1 MCCKLTHGD
10 FLVPSQPFLYLS
22 VWLPRH
28 TTAAQRDK
36 IKQNSTAREGEM
48 AVQQRQD
55 ALSKDDYYDDP
66 GVGHGG
72 GGGGADAEED
82 EGDESDSS
90 AADADDAI
98 AVMRKRRK
106 ETAKEMKSM
115 AMLKGDGHHQN
126 HVTATRWEDSQ
137 LAREQAARAAM
148 AGKTG
153 KHETV
158 RDSQEAAK
166 EEFERQDERSKN
178 LARDPL
184 GIIQTPDFNLRDVDK
199 SQAELFEQALLEIQE
214 ELQKAE
220 AAGDEAMVAKIAQQ
234 KESLESLIDR
244 MGGIEAMENAANQKY
259 SVIATSPLFDPRLF
273 LTLVHRGADYNK
285 LVGSLDRL
293 SSKTENQVEQLQ
305 NLVRE
310 NFPLFVRCAEGYE
323 AFRRTSQ
330 DIVGMGVNERVGKLE
345 AVAETATY
353 QARKS
358 FKPVSF

>member
-1 MCCKLTHGD
+1 M
-10 FLVPSQPFLYLS
+10 
-22 VWLPRH
+22 
-28 TTAAQRDK
+28 
-36 IKQNSTAREGEM
+36 
-48 AVQQRQD
+48 QQRQD
-55 ALSKDDYYDDP
+55 ALLKDDYYDD
-66 GVGHGG
+66 GAAAGG
-72 GGGGADAEED
+72 GGDMDDVDNDA
-82 EGDESDSS
+82 DESESS
-90 AADADDAI
+90 AAVDADDAI

-115 AMLKGDGHHQN
+115 ARDGAHQN
-126 HVTATRWEDSQ
+126 HATAIRWEDSQ

-220 AAGDEAMVAKIAQQ
+220 AAGDEATVAKIAQQ

-259 SVIATSPLFDPRLF
+259 SVLPTSPLSGR
-273 LTLVHRGADYNK
+273 
-285 LVGSLDRL
+285 
-293 SSKTENQVEQLQ
+293 
-305 NLVRE
+305 
-310 NFPLFVRCAEGYE
+310 
-323 AFRRTSQ
+323 
-330 DIVGMGVNERVGKLE
+330 
-345 AVAETATY
+345 
-353 QARKS
+353 
-358 FKPVSF
+358 